1 MIKVNLLKDHA
12 SRTRKTMVA
21 PKASPLG
28 LMFLAALALA
38 AVGLGATWY
47 YLRTQITDLTASRDK
62 LRLESVRLQGLKKQ
76 ADQFE
81 KMKNERQSR
90 IDIIEQLRAN
100 QKGPVLLLNHLIRCI
115 PTSAPLWLTSLEQK
129 GDQIRIMGST
139 TRGETIPDFMSN
151 LSATGI
157 FKTVDLELY
166 EDKDQAAA
174 KFTLLC
180 VTEQQKA
187 SPE

>member
-1 MIKVNLLKDHA
+1 MIKVNLLKDQA
-12 SRTRKTMVA
+12 SRTRKIMVA
-21 PKASPLG
+21 PKATSLG
-28 LMFLAALALA
+28 LMFLAALAIV

-47 YLRTQITDLTASRDK
+47 YLHTQIADLSASRDR
-62 LRLESVRLQGLKKQ
+62 LRVENLRLQGIKKQ
-76 ADQFE
+76 IDQFE
-81 KMKNERQSR
+81 KMKLERQSR
-90 IDIIEQLRAN
+90 IDIIEQLKAN

-115 PTSAPLWLTSLEQK
+115 PTSAALWLTSLEQK
-129 GDQIRIMGST
+129 GDQIRIMGLT

-157 FKTVDLELY
+157 FRTVDLELY
-166 EDKDQAAA
+166 EDKDKDAA

-180 VTEQQKA
+180 VTEQLKV